1 MMGCAAIL
9 GRPGDQE
16 MMQMDASKLMFRD
29 GLMAGERILVTG
41 GGTGLGR
48 EMTEAFLKLGA
59 VVHICGRRQGKADEA
74 AQELMA
80 QHGGKVVA
88 HGCDI
93 RDADAIAAM
102 VDAIWAEGGAL
113 TGLVNNA
120 AGNFVS
126 RTEDLSVNGFNA
138 ISDIVFRGTFYVTHE
153 VGKRL
158 IAEGKKASFLSI
170 LTTWV
175 WNGSPFVVPSAMSK
189 AAINTMTQ
197 SLAVEWGRYGLR
209 FNAIAPGLF
218 PTEGMSARLSPGG
231 RGDNSNDRMNPMGRH
246 GEMHELANLAVF
258 LMGPGAEWV
267 NGQTIAIDGAGYQ
280 ATGGNF
286 WSSLSPLG
294 DEEWTKM
301 RDMIKQTN
309 AKDKATRTT

>member
-1 MMGCAAIL
+1 
-9 GRPGDQE
+9 
-16 MMQMDASKLMFRD
+16 MDISKLMYRD
-29 GLMAGERILVTG
+29 GLMAGQRILVTG

-48 EMTEAFLKLGA
+48 EMTEAFVKLGA
-59 VVHICGRRQGKADEA
+59 TVHICGRRQNKVDDTARELTA
-74 AQELMA
+74 AHA
-80 QHGGKVVA
+80 QDGGGSVIGHA
-88 HGCDI
+88 CDI
-93 RDADAIAAM
+93 RDAEAIDAM
-102 VDAIWAEGGAL
+102 VDAIWADGGAL
-113 TGLVNNA
+113 TGVVNNA

-126 RTEDLSVNGFNA
+126 RTEDLSINGFNA
-138 ISDIVFRGTFYVTHE
+138 IADTVFRGTFYLTHN

-158 IAEGKKASFLSI
+158 IAEKKSASFLSI

-175 WNGSPFVVPSAMSK
+175 WNGGPFVVPSAMSK
-189 AAINTMTQ
+189 SAINTMTQ

-218 PTEGMSARLSPGG
+218 PTDGMSARLSPGG

-286 WSSLSPLG
+286 YQTLAPLG
-294 DEEWTKM
+294 DAEWDQM
-301 RDMIKQTN
+301 REMIKSTN
-309 AKDKATRTT
+309 AKDKADRTG

>member
-1 MMGCAAIL
+1 
-9 GRPGDQE
+9 
-16 MMQMDASKLMFRD
+16 MDIAKLMYRE
-29 GLMAGERILVTG
+29 GLMEGERILVTG

-48 EMTEAFLKLGA
+48 VMAEAFLKLGA
-59 VVHICGRRQGKADEA
+59 SVHICGRREGKLQETAN
-74 AQELMA
+74 ELMGR
-80 QHGGKVVA
+80 HGGSVSIHA
-88 HGCDI
+88 CDI
-93 RDADAIAAM
+93 RSHESIDEMISD
-102 VDAIWAEGGAL
+102 IWQDGPL

-138 ISDIVFRGTFYVTHE
+138 IADTVFRGTFYMTHACGTRWIE
-153 VGKRL
+153 QGLRGNV
-158 IAEGKKASFLSI
+158 LSI

-175 WNGSPFVVPSAMSK
+175 WNGGPFVVPSAMSK
-189 AAINTMTQ
+189 AGINIMTQ

-218 PTEGMSARLSPGG
+218 PTEGMSARLSPEG
-231 RGDNSNDRMNPMGRH
+231 RGGNSVDRMNPMGRH

-280 ATGGNF
+280 ANSGNF
-286 WSSLSPLG
+286 YQALAPMG
-294 DEEWTKM
+294 DEDWQRM
-301 RDMIKQTN
+301 RESIKGTN
-309 AKDKATRTT
+309 AKDKAQRTT